1 MKFII
6 DAQLPRS
13 LCKLFRSHGHEAYHT
28 LDFERGNLTQDAFI
42 AEFAFKNNAVVI
54 SKDQDFY
61 HSFLLHNKPTM
72 LVQVKVG
79 NLKLSELKHLFEQ
92 NIDMIANL
100 LEDYHLLELHQDKI
114 IGVM

>member
-13 LCKLFRSHGHEAYHT
+13 LCKLFRDNGHEAYHT
-28 LDFERGNLTQDAFI
+28 LDFEQGNLAKDAFI
-42 AEFAFKNNAVVI
+42 AEYAYQNNAVVV

-72 LVQVKVG
+72 LVLVKVG
-79 NLKLSELKHLFEQ
+79 NLKLSDLKLLFAQ
-92 NIDMIANL
+92 NIHTLAEL
-100 LEDYHLLELHQDKI
+100 LESYQLIEFHQDKI
-114 IGVM
+114 IGVR